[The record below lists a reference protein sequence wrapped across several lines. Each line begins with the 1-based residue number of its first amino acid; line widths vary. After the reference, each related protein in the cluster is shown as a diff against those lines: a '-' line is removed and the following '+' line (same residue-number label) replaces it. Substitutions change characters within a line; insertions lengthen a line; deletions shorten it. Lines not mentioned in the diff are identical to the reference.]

1 MKKPDYSE
9 KTLEISKEIA
19 GSCNRCKKCMKE
31 CVMMNEFGEC
41 PQDIF
46 EAFLKNGN
54 IDPIIPYSCTL
65 CNRCTMIC
73 PKTLQIP
80 KAFMGMRESITKVN
94 GGKSPLRGHRA
105 VYLHQLFGLGFMN
118 IFTTRR
124 KRK

>member
-1 MKKPDYSE
+1 MKKSDYSE
-9 KTLEISKEIA
+9 ETLDISKEIVN
-19 GSCNRCKKCMKE
+19 SCNSCKKCMRE

-46 EAFLKNGN
+46 QGFLRDGE

-73 PKTLQIP
+73 PMNLEMP
-80 KAFMGMRESITKVN
+80 KAFMGMRESIIRSN
-94 GGKSPLRGHRA
+94 GGKSPLKSHRA
-105 VYLHQLFGLGFMN
+105 VYVHQLLGLGLMN

-124 KRK
+124 KSK